1 MKASQPSP
9 ECTFLSILFLVIG
22 FILWLFFSVFL
33 NFSLS
38 FRPGFLGTPGLV
50 FTPQTA
56 LGRQLRISQEPID
69 LVHRCGILSS
79 FFPTPQPLVPSV
91 TDFASS
97 SPPCVP
103 RPLLPSRV
111 YGRHVSDLGQVT
123 WCILWKSCLMDARS
137 YLWVQEQ
144 LWCPLEIGRY

>member
-9 ECTFLSILFLVIG
+9 GCTFLSILFLVIG
-22 FILWLFFSVFL
+22 FILWLFSVFL

-38 FRPGFLGTPGLV
+38 FRPRFLGTPGLV

-79 FFPTPQPLVPSV
+79 FFSTPQPLVPSV

-103 RPLLPSRV
+103 RPLFPSRV

-123 WCILWKSCLMDARS
+123 CCILWKSYLMDIR
-137 YLWVQEQ
+137 E
-144 LWCPLEIGRY
+144 PLVSAGTTLIPTRYW